1 MLAVP
6 SFENSILVTDDPLLA
21 ARISALFVRPG
32 RYLPV
37 LDGPRMSRPD
47 ADNETVRRRNAIIMT
62 GARQVLMGRLPT
74 SAAAAIRPGW
84 RNCTVSDQ
92 YDDHV
97 QALRGVVKRPTG
109 SLRWGPDNLG
119 IGLYQARLAC
129 QEFQP
134 DLDTSP
140 PLDLVEAGAH
150 LLVACE
156 RGDLLAEVVA
166 SNLAFACG
174 ASFTAFSELPEDDRE
189 NLLEEIY
196 ALGEGGD
203 LTGRFRDLI
212 QRARAHLGPF
222 DFARYRT
229 ILFVTAGFPWGIAV
243 PEVANTHMYRYPDF
257 GRAVVEGLW
266 ASQTAGHSARTA
278 LLLDPQTVEGSEIPA
293 INQALLK
300 NGTLTR
306 VVRGPAATQTR
317 VQFLLDLLPQD
328 IVVLSSHAGDAPG
341 ERITYEYPDAEGRL
355 RRLVV
360 DRALGIGHNASDDM
374 FGVMEYHRFH
384 SLDGVDW
391 RDKAG
396 KAALPV
402 GSAINTWSAMG
413 GPIGRKDYVVAEQPI
428 PRVIGSMAMQ
438 LHDGIWLFA
447 SHGFAPESAPLFINN
462 SCWSWHELSQRTTF
476 AGARGYLG
484 SLFPI
489 TDAEAQEVGQALFGR
504 YIGRELPQALWKA
517 QRDIYGSSARRPYVL
532 VGLPFISIRPNTVD
546 AVSYTNKAYLDGI
559 AHWTE
564 RAGSAPHEEVRQNA
578 KRFSNFLFE
587 DLQAFRK
594 NLQLGRPLSRS
605 LPLRPRR
612 R

>member
-1 MLAVP
+1 M
-6 SFENSILVTDDPLLA
+6 LA

-32 RYLPV
+32 RYLPIM
-37 LDGPRMSRPD
+37 DGPRMSRPD
-47 ADNETVRRRNAIIMT
+47 ADNEAVRRRNAMVMT
-62 GARQVLMGRLPT
+62 GARQVLMGALPL
-74 SAAAAIRPGW
+74 SAVSAIRPGW
-84 RNCTVSDQ
+84 KHCTVSDQ

-97 QALRGVVKRPTG
+97 QALRGTVKRPPG
-109 SLRWGPDNLG
+109 VLRWGPDNLG
-119 IGLYQARLAC
+119 VGLYQARLAR
-129 QEFQP
+129 QELQP
-134 DLDTSP
+134 DLDASP
-140 PLDLVEAGAH
+140 SLAVVEAGTH

-174 ASFTAFSELPEDDRE
+174 ASFAVFSELPERDRE
-189 NLLEEIY
+189 DWLEEVY

-203 LTGRFRDLI
+203 LTGRFSNLA
-212 QRARAHLGPF
+212 QRARAHLGRF
-222 DFARYRT
+222 DFTRYKT
-229 ILFVTAGFPWGIAV
+229 VLFVTAGFPWGIAV
-243 PEVANTHMYRYPDF
+243 PEVSTTHMYRYPDF

-266 ASQTAGHSARTA
+266 ASQKADRGARTA
-278 LLLDPQTVEGSEIPA
+278 LLVDPQTVEGSEIPA

-300 NGTLTR
+300 NNTLTR

-317 VQFLLDLLPQD
+317 VQFLLDLLPHD
-328 IVVLSSHAGDAPG
+328 IIVLSSHAGDAPG
-341 ERITYEYPDAEGRL
+341 ERITYEYPDADGRQ

-360 DRALGIGHNASDDM
+360 DRAVGIGYEALDGK
-374 FGVMEYHRFH
+374 FCVMEYHRFH

-402 GSAINTWSAMG
+402 GTAINTWSTRG
-413 GPIGRKDYVVAEQPI
+413 GPMDCKDYIVAQQPI

-447 SHGFAPESAPLFINN
+447 SHGFAPESAPLFVNN

-489 TDAEAQEVGQALFGR
+489 TDAEAQEIGQALFGR
-504 YIGRELPQALWKA
+504 YIGQELPRALWLA
-517 QRDIYGSSARRPYVL
+517 QRDIYGSSSRRPYVM
-532 VGLPFISIRPNTVD
+532 VGLPFIAIRHNNAD

-564 RAGSAPHEEVRQNA
+564 RASNSPHEEVRQNA
-578 KRFSNFLFE
+578 RRFSTFLFE
-587 DLQAFRK
+587 DLQAFRE
-594 NLQLGRPLSRS
+594 NLRLGRH
-605 LPLRPRR
+605 PRG
-612 R
+612 